1 MMYKKMLP
9 IFAVRLMPLV
19 VLSMLFPVNGN
30 CSDVSLPV
38 SINKEPPQR
47 AAKTTFLV
55 GFAQDT
61 QANDWRVQQVLE
73 VKRALAPHSSIRFLE
88 KYAHGKPARQVMDIE
103 NLITQGVDV
112 LITSP
117 LDSNI
122 LTPVISR
129 AYQQG
134 IPVILLDRN
143 IESEDFTTF
152 IGSDNRAIARQA
164 ANFLLKKHPEGGRIL
179 MLKGVPNATP
189 TIDRAQGFVEEIS
202 RYRQFKIVA
211 EKPANYLRGD
221 AVKAVEEVVASGLQ
235 FDIIYAHSDSMATG
249 ARLALRH
256 AGIDLEKIT
265 IIGIDYV
272 REARQAIRNGEQAAS
287 FTYPTGG
294 REGAKYA
301 LAILNGETV
310 PKKVIIESVMVTPQN
325 VEQVKPIF

>member
-1 MMYKKMLP
+1 MIHEKMQPVFAMRVIPLLALFFLFTANGNFADASLP
-9 IFAVRLMPLV
+9 IF
-19 VLSMLFPVNGN
+19 
-30 CSDVSLPV
+30 
-38 SINKEPPQR
+38 IKKEQPQGTG
-47 AAKTTFLV
+47 KKTFLV
-55 GFAQDT
+55 GFSQDT

-73 VKRALAPHSSIRFLE
+73 VKQALAPHSSIRFLV
-88 KYAHGKPARQVMDIE
+88 KYANGRPARQVMDIE

-117 LDSNI
+117 LDSNM

-143 IESEDFTTF
+143 IESEDFTIS

-189 TIDRAQGFVEEIS
+189 TIHRTQGFIEEIS
-202 RYRQFKIVA
+202 KYRQFRIVA
-211 EKPANYLRGD
+211 EKSANYLRGD
-221 AVKAVEEVVASGLQ
+221 AVKAVEEVIASGLQ

-272 REARQAIRNGEQAAS
+272 REARQAIRNGEQAVS

-325 VEQVKPIF
+325 VEQVKPVF